1 MAVLISTLPV
11 TTSYA
16 QTDSDQAVEATAQVD
31 SEQAEAT
38 EQVCKPCF
46 FEGEEIVDNLPKR
59 KTTAREQK
67 ILDKTVRVIQRFG
80 SQKDAFTELDKDHN
94 CQLDRTEV
102 NNLLSYAKV
111 SGFVRVIASGQ
122 LITRYDLSH
131 DGAVQ
136 WREFHYA
143 VDKALAKQAAKKDA
157 KQKAKETNPVP
168 ATTLAVKST
177 K

>member
-1 MAVLISTLPV
+1 MAVLISTIPV

-67 ILDKTVRVIQRFG
+67 F
-80 SQKDAFTELDKDHN
+80 
-94 CQLDRTEV
+94 
-102 NNLLSYAKV
+102 
-111 SGFVRVIASGQ
+111 
-122 LITRYDLSH
+122 
-131 DGAVQ
+131 
-136 WREFHYA
+136 
-143 VDKALAKQAAKKDA
+143 
-157 KQKAKETNPVP
+157 
-168 ATTLAVKST
+168 ST
-177 K
+177 KPSESFNYLGRRKMLLPNWTKTTTAS